1 MNVYDSVRMG
11 DVLVAD
17 GYSETKDMEDADL
30 ILLNTCHIREK
41 AAEKV
46 YSEIG
51 RIRKLKDKRA
61 AAGKDTKIGV
71 AGCVAQ
77 AEGKEIMRR
86 APIVDMVLGSQSY
99 HKLPEMLEASKRK
112 KRVVELDFPEMQKF
126 DLLPEQTQPQG
137 SSAFVSVQE
146 GCDKFCTFCVVPY
159 TRGGEYSRPVQK
171 VLDEV
176 QMQVDAGTREVTLLG
191 QNVNAYHGEAA
202 DGSEW
207 SLGKLIAKMADIPGL
222 ERIRYT
228 TSHPKDME
236 DELIE
241 AHGSVEKLMPY
252 LHLPIQA
259 GSDRILKAMNR
270 HHTAAH
276 YMDIIN
282 RLRDLRPDI
291 AFSGDF
297 IVGFPGESDAD
308 FEATLAVVEAVGYA
322 SAYSFKYSPRPGTPA
337 AGSAEQVEEAVK
349 DERLQRLQFVL
360 NRQQRAF
367 NEHQVG
373 NTMKVLLDRE
383 GKYDGQLMGRSP
395 YMQSVHV
402 QDALGLEGEMVE
414 VRITQARGNSLTGE
428 LLEAQTSRVNPREEL
443 LHG

>member
-1 MNVYDSVRMG
+1 
-11 DVLVAD
+11 
-17 GYSETKDMEDADL
+17 
-30 ILLNTCHIREK
+30 
-41 AAEKV
+41 
-46 YSEIG
+46 
-51 RIRKLKDKRA
+51 
-61 AAGKDTKIGV
+61 
-71 AGCVAQ
+71 
-77 AEGKEIMRR
+77 
-86 APIVDMVLGSQSY
+86 
-99 HKLPEMLEASKRK
+99 
-112 KRVVELDFPEMQKF
+112 
-126 DLLPEQTQPQG
+126 
-137 SSAFVSVQE
+137 
-146 GCDKFCTFCVVPY
+146 
-159 TRGGEYSRPVQK
+159 
-171 VLDEV
+171 
-176 QMQVDAGTREVTLLG
+176 MQVDAGTREVTLLG